1 MTLDGL
7 LAVLALTAAIY
18 ALIPPVPRLR
28 ARLALSVQLPLAL
41 AAFVAILYL
50 EFFETVG
57 QPCPAL
63 VGEACARLTFRPEGT
78 FKPNQLAFL
87 VVLGWMMLAW
97 CVHKLARPGAGAL
110 VAIRR
115 LADRLVYEQRYAE
128 LTDFVEPYLPF
139 VAQAADRKL
148 PLQRLS
154 VQLAEWRGEGL
165 ISGAW
170 RGILNLPPEKPT
182 SGWSAWRRLLP
193 FIGRLGRTLPS
204 QRSAEEAAQDLL
216 RLLFTTPALR
226 RFIVDSRPYFAL
238 PLLMVRTYERAD
250 FFEAYMKDLAAS
262 PSSALFQELEQN
274 QNFAKGHRYALP
286 ERNRL
291 LFFLFADAERA
302 EELSAWKPVG
312 DYMLKLLRT
321 GDGPGYLEY
330 LDGSPEGFEAERWH
344 DPVFAGVFYF
354 DVMVTSAA
362 YQGVRYHMW
371 LMYFFDVVERLV
383 ESYDDSDPS
392 VEATDEFPTRGA
404 RLLYE
409 AFNTLGNW
417 VRLVDEL
424 PAGSFHQNVPAD
436 PFHGE
441 GRIPVTA
448 AQTLGRSMRTVLMA
462 QNVSSGLRQYML
474 EVAVRD
480 LKDLGQTPEGRAM
493 RGYLA
498 RTLVYAGAE
507 REVRRDYVLRL
518 AATFQTLDHVLRS
531 DVPELSALLSE
542 TLGVEVR

>member
-28 ARLALSVQLPLAL
+28 VRLALWVQLPLAV
-41 AAFVAILYL
+41 AALLIVLYL
-50 EFFETVG
+50 ELFDTVG
-57 QPCPAL
+57 QPCPSRIGR
-63 VGEACARLTFRPEGT
+63 VCEQLTIAPEGT
-78 FKPNQLAFL
+78 FRPNQLAFL
-87 VVLGWMMLAW
+87 VVLAWMLLAW
-97 CVHKLARPGAGAL
+97 AIHKVARPGAGAL

-115 LADRLVYEQRYAE
+115 LADRLIYEQRFAE
-128 LTDFVEPYLPF
+128 LIDFIEPYLPF
-139 VAQAADRKL
+139 IGRTADRKL

-154 VQLAEWRGEGL
+154 AQLEEWRGEGL
-165 ISGAW
+165 VATW
-170 RGILNLPPEKPT
+170 RAILNQPDPKPT
-182 SGWSAWRRLLP
+182 AGLSAWRKLLP
-193 FIGRLGRTLPS
+193 VIGKLGRWTPS
-204 QRSAEEAAQDLL
+204 QRQAEEAAHDLL

-226 RFIVDSRPYFAL
+226 RFIVESRPYFAL

-250 FFEAYMKDLAAS
+250 FFDAYMKDLAAS

-274 QNFAKGHRYALP
+274 QNFANGHRYALP

-291 LFFLFADAERA
+291 LWFLLADAERA

-321 GDGPGYLEY
+321 GDGPGYLEH
-330 LDGSPEGFEAERWH
+330 LNRSPEGFEAERWH

-371 LMYFFDVVERLV
+371 LMYLFDVVERLV

-392 VEATDEFPTRGA
+392 VDVTDEFPTRGA

-409 AFNTLGNW
+409 AVNTLGNW

-424 PAGSFHQNVPAD
+424 PTGSFHQSVPAD

-441 GRIPVTA
+441 GRIPVTS

-480 LKDLGQTPEGRAM
+480 LKYLGRTPEGRAM

-498 RTLVYAGAE
+498 RALVYAGAE
-507 REVRRDYVLRL
+507 REMRRDYVLRL
-518 AATFQTLDHVLRS
+518 AATFQTLDHVMRS

-542 TLGVEVR
+542 ALGVEVR